1 MKKIINEPLNEKLK
15 FLSGVD
21 CWHTYSNNNIEALR
35 MSDGP
40 HGLRY
45 VYKEENYEQISK
57 ANRVYPSLS
66 TLSCSWNKD
75 TLYSIGH
82 CLALD
87 CIEENVDIILAPGVN
102 LKRHPF
108 CGRNFEYFSED
119 SLLSGKLAASYI
131 NGIQNKG
138 IAACIKHFAC
148 NNRERDRFFESS
160 EVDIR
165 ALNEEYLKAFKI
177 AIEESNPL
185 TLMCSYNPVNGI
197 YASENPYLLTTILR
211 SKYNYNGVVISDWG
225 AVRNR
230 AISLKSGLDLAMPYQ
245 NNFLSQLEEGINE
258 NYINEEDVNR
268 SVARIDNLKAIL
280 KERESLRTID
290 YTKEERLNK
299 IVEAVED
306 SIVLLKNE
314 NDILPLKNS
323 KENILIIGDYAIN
336 PLCGGD
342 GSSRVNPLNTNNNL
356 VEELKIDLPAS
367 NISFESGFITRY
379 NLIQP
384 FGMKKALLEAKKA
397 DKIIL
402 CVGTTLR
409 EEKEES
415 DKDTYR
421 LNENIYDLIVE
432 LNKINENIILVLYTG
447 GPVELYEVNNL
458 VKGIVYAG
466 LGGEGVSKALSHVL
480 TNKVCPSGKL
490 SESFIYFK
498 EDSYTS
504 KGNYFY
510 EKYDEGVL
518 VGYKNY
524 LTNDIP
530 VLYEFGF
537 GLSYAT
543 FKYSNLKIKDLGSLN
558 FEISFDVTND
568 SDIDAKN
575 VTEIY
580 IGNRLRMVETSVKSL
595 VNFDKTFFKAHET
608 KNIKVK
614 LNKDS
619 FSYFNV
625 MLNDFYVEDGVYD
638 IYVSTSLTVDELK
651 GQIEIKEGKFKY
663 SRF

>member
-15 FLSGVD
+15 FLSGAD

-119 SLLSGKLAASYI
+119 SLLS
-131 NGIQNKG
+131 
-138 IAACIKHFAC
+138 

-177 AIEESNPL
+177 AIDESNPL

-280 KERESLRTID
+280 KDRESLRTID

-323 KENILIIGDYAIN
+323 KEN
-336 PLCGGD
+336 
-342 GSSRVNPLNTNNNL
+342 
-356 VEELKIDLPAS
+356 
-367 NISFESGFITRY
+367 
-379 NLIQP
+379 
-384 FGMKKALLEAKKA
+384 
-397 DKIIL
+397 DK
-402 CVGTTLR
+402 
-409 EEKEES
+409 
-415 DKDTYR
+415 
-421 LNENIYDLIVE
+421 
-432 LNKINENIILVLYTG
+432 
-447 GPVELYEVNNL
+447 
-458 VKGIVYAG
+458 
-466 LGGEGVSKALSHVL
+466 
-480 TNKVCPSGKL
+480 
-490 SESFIYFK
+490 
-498 EDSYTS
+498 
-504 KGNYFY
+504 
-510 EKYDEGVL
+510 
-518 VGYKNY
+518 
-524 LTNDIP
+524 
-530 VLYEFGF
+530 
-537 GLSYAT
+537 
-543 FKYSNLKIKDLGSLN
+543 
-558 FEISFDVTND
+558 
-568 SDIDAKN
+568 
-575 VTEIY
+575 
-580 IGNRLRMVETSVKSL
+580 
-595 VNFDKTFFKAHET
+595 
-608 KNIKVK
+608 
-614 LNKDS
+614 
-619 FSYFNV
+619 
-625 MLNDFYVEDGVYD
+625 
-638 IYVSTSLTVDELK
+638 
-651 GQIEIKEGKFKY
+651 
-663 SRF
+663 

>member
-1 MKKIINEPLNEKLK
+1 
-15 FLSGVD
+15 G
-21 CWHTYSNNNIEALR
+21 Y
-35 MSDGP
+35 
-40 HGLRY
+40 
-45 VYKEENYEQISK
+45 
-57 ANRVYPSLS
+57 
-66 TLSCSWNKD
+66 
-75 TLYSIGH
+75 
-82 CLALD
+82 
-87 CIEENVDIILAPGVN
+87 
-102 LKRHPF
+102 
-108 CGRNFEYFSED
+108 
-119 SLLSGKLAASYI
+119 
-131 NGIQNKG
+131 
-138 IAACIKHFAC
+138 
-148 NNRERDRFFESS
+148 
-160 EVDIR
+160 
-165 ALNEEYLKAFKI
+165 
-177 AIEESNPL
+177 
-185 TLMCSYNPVNGI
+185 
-197 YASENPYLLTTILR
+197 
-211 SKYNYNGVVISDWG
+211 
-225 AVRNR
+225 
-230 AISLKSGLDLAMPYQ
+230 
-245 NNFLSQLEEGINE
+245 
-258 NYINEEDVNR
+258 
-268 SVARIDNLKAIL
+268 
-280 KERESLRTID
+280 
-290 YTKEERLNK
+290 
-299 IVEAVED
+299 
-306 SIVLLKNE
+306 
-314 NDILPLKNS
+314 
-323 KENILIIGDYAIN
+323 
-336 PLCGGD
+336 
-342 GSSRVNPLNTNNNL
+342 
-356 VEELKIDLPAS
+356 
-367 NISFESGFITRY
+367 ITRY

-384 FGMKKALLEAKKA
+384 FGMKRALLEAKKA

-466 LGGEGVSKALSHVL
+466 LGGEGVSKALSHIL

-498 EDSYTS
+498 EDSYAS

-625 MLNDFYVEDGVYD
+625 MLNDFYVEDGIYD